1 MPEPRIDLDSILKIE
16 RNKRKKLVPLENDF
30 YEKVAVQIR
39 TLEDEKRKIDD
50 PYGTKYAILEDSLKT
65 TRKAIDSIIY
75 NRTTKII
82 QEARHTAEIAH
93 LHGSS
98 DDMGENLDSMTLE
111 ERSFHNSMLELMT
124 GYRGELANK
133 IFNKTG
139 VIETTQPS
147 TEPEK
152 HDESENIPIEPT
164 ETIPEEETIKE
175 GTKDIN
181 KEYMLVRLLKDI
193 PTFVGA
199 DGRNHT
205 LIKEDVAVLST
216 VNAGA
221 LINRNAAIQIPI
233 KR

>member
-30 YEKVAVQIR
+30 YEKVAGQIR
-39 TLEDEKRKIDD
+39 TLEDEKRKVDD

-82 QEARHTAEIAH
+82 QEARHTAELAH
-93 LHGSS
+93 LHNSS
-98 DDMGENLDSMTLE
+98 DDKGENLDSMTIE
-111 ERSFHNSMLELMT
+111 EQKFHNSVLELMT
-124 GYRGELANK
+124 GHRRELANK
-133 IFNKTG
+133 IFNKTR
-139 VIETTQPS
+139 VVETTQPS
-147 TEPEK
+147 TEPVK
-152 HDESENIPIEPT
+152 HNESEKIPIDAETTPEKETT
-164 ETIPEEETIKE
+164 EE

-199 DGRNHT
+199 DERNHT
-205 LIKEDVAVLST
+205 LMKEDVAVLSS
-216 VNAGA
+216 VNAEA

-233 KR
+233 NR

>member
-1 MPEPRIDLDSILKIE
+1 MPEPGIDLDSILKIE

-30 YEKVAVQIR
+30 YEKVARQIR
-39 TLEDEKRKIDD
+39 KLEDEKRKVDD
-50 PYGTKYAILEDSLKT
+50 PYGTKYAMLDDSLKT

-98 DDMGENLDSMTLE
+98 DDAGESLDSMTLE
-111 ERSFHNSMLELMT
+111 EQKFYNSIVELMT
-124 GYRGELANK
+124 GYRQELAYK
-133 IFNKTG
+133 IFNKTP
-139 VIETTQPS
+139 VIETTRSSPQPA
-147 TEPEK
+147 K
-152 HDESENIPIEPT
+152 HDTSEKIQIEHK
-164 ETIPEEETIKE
+164 ETLPEEGTPKE
-175 GTKDIN
+175 GKKDIS
-181 KEYMLVRLLKDI
+181 KDYMLVRLLKDI

-205 LIKEDVAVLST
+205 LMKEDVAVLSK
-216 VNAGA
+216 VNADA
-221 LINRNAAIQIPI
+221 LINRKAAAQIPV

>member
-30 YEKVAVQIR
+30 YEKVAGQIR
-39 TLEDEKRKIDD
+39 KLEDEKRKIDD
-50 PYGTKYAILEDSLKT
+50 PYGTKYAMLDDSLKT

-82 QEARHTAEIAH
+82 QEARHTAEIAY

-98 DDMGENLDSMTLE
+98 DDMGESLDSMTLE
-111 ERSFHNSMLELMT
+111 EQKFYNSIVELMT
-124 GYRGELANK
+124 GYRQELAYK
-133 IFNKTG
+133 IFNKTS
-139 VIETTQPS
+139 VIETTHSSPQ
-147 TEPEK
+147 PEK
-152 HDESENIPIEPT
+152 HEKSENIPIKHK
-164 ETIPEEETIKE
+164 ETLPEEGKPEE
-175 GTKDIN
+175 GKKDIS
-181 KEYMLVRLLKDI
+181 KDYMLVRLLKDI

-205 LIKEDVAVLST
+205 LMKEDVAVLSK
-216 VNAGA
+216 VNADA
-221 LINRNAAIQIPI
+221 LINRKAATQIPV